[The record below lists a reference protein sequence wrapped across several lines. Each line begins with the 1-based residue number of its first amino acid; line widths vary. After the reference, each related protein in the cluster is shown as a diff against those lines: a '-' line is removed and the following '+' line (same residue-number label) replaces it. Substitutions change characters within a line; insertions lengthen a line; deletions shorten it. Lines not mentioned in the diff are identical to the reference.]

1 MKIIEHE
8 YELKLDF
15 VSGQNNPEQ
24 LYLAMI
30 SAFKFLQESDTVLA
44 RSISKDNRVTMSLI
58 GIKEG
63 SLRNFV
69 RTRTECPENDLQ
81 PQNTI
86 LEEKVTQYFV
96 QGKKAITQGLLALNE
111 INNENELNEIV
122 EGVKKAAIESEIISE
137 PFFSL
142 PTPEK
147 IKDLAIIA
155 EESTRHLD
163 ANSRILYIENN
174 ENPIQLPK
182 VLSVDKGLFEEID
195 KRKTVKSE
203 RVIVLKVKK
212 PDFLGDSKW
221 EMKHGSQR
229 IVCKI
234 IDENWIERFKNKEV
248 LVFPGDSLE
257 AKVLLVEEYNI
268 KGDLVKTEYT
278 ILEILDVIQGKET
291 D

>member
-1 MKIIEHE
+1 M
-8 YELKLDF
+8 
-15 VSGQNNPEQ
+15 
-24 LYLAMI
+24 
-30 SAFKFLQESDTVLA
+30 
-44 RSISKDNRVTMSLI
+44 
-58 GIKEG
+58 
-63 SLRNFV
+63 
-69 RTRTECPENDLQ
+69 
-81 PQNTI
+81 
-86 LEEKVTQYFV
+86 
-96 QGKKAITQGLLALNE
+96 
-111 INNENELNEIV
+111 
-122 EGVKKAAIESEIISE
+122 
-137 PFFSL
+137 
-142 PTPEK
+142 
-147 IKDLAIIA
+147 
-155 EESTRHLD
+155 
-163 ANSRILYIENN
+163 
-174 ENPIQLPK
+174 
-182 VLSVDKGLFEEID
+182 SVDKGLFEEID